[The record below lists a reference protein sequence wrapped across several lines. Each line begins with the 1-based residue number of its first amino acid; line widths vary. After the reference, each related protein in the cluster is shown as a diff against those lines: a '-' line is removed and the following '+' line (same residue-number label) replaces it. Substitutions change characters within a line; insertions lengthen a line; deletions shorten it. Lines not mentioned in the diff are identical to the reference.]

1 MSSDTNGAPRSHAYD
16 PATIEPRWQAY
27 WAEHETFKAV
37 EDPSREKF
45 YALGMFPYPSGSGL
59 HVGHPESYTAV
70 DLVARYK
77 RMKGFSVLNPMG
89 FDSFGL
95 PAERAAQRDG
105 IHPAVITDERIEYF
119 RTQLRRLGFAYDWSR
134 EVVSSHADYY
144 RWTQYIFLKLYEKG
158 LAYLDEVPVWWC
170 EAQGTVLSNE
180 EVVDN
185 RYVETGDPVVRRNMK
200 QWMLRITEYA
210 QELLDDLDQPLPDG
224 QELDWPEGVLEMQR
238 QWIGRS
244 EGAEVTFAIDGTDE
258 DFVVY
263 TTRPDTLFGAT
274 YCVLAPEHP
283 LVARIT
289 SDAQRAEVEAYVEKA
304 ISRSELDRQMGDAKD
319 KTGVDTGARAT
330 NPVNGEAVPIWVAD
344 YVLSSY
350 GTGAIMAVPA
360 HDERDHA
367 FARKFDLPI
376 VPTYTLPDGHDIQA
390 EAYVASAGET
400 VINSGEFDGM
410 ALEDCKAALIDWLE
424 AEGKGERKVNFK
436 LRDWLFSRQRYWGE
450 PFPILHI
457 LDDEGNPTGEIV
469 PVPVEDLPV
478 ALPHVDE
485 YKPTATGEPP
495 LARATDW
502 LYTTAPDGRPAMRET
517 NTMPQ
522 WAGSCWYY
530 LRYTDADNT
539 ELPFSQENVRY
550 WGDVDL
556 YIGGVEHAVLHL
568 LYARFWHKVL
578 FDIGLVPTRE
588 PFTRLAN
595 QGMIL
600 ANSYRRTTG
609 KYVHPDD
616 VEQRPGQTV
625 TMTSAHTQDE
635 VRTDWFV
642 TGTDTPVEQK
652 SGKMGK
658 SLNNSVDPLEIIER
672 FGADTLRLYEMFMG
686 PLDQTKVWNTSG
698 CEGIHR
704 FLSRTWRLFVDTSD
718 AETAGQLRP
727 MPEETPREARKAL
740 HTAIKEATTGIE
752 ELKVNT
758 PIAKMMELV
767 NTCSGKPMAKA
778 DMEAFALILSPY
790 APHLAEELWSLMGH
804 DESLANEP
812 WPEWDESALVED
824 TITIAVQVQGKL
836 RGTVE
841 VPNGADKDTVLA
853 AARAEVAAQL
863 DGKAI
868 RKEIVVPGRLV
879 NFVVG

>member
-1 MSSDTNGAPRSHAYD
+1 
-16 PATIEPRWQAY
+16 
-27 WAEHETFKAV
+27 
-37 EDPSREKF
+37 
-45 YALGMFPYPSGSGL
+45 
-59 HVGHPESYTAV
+59 
-70 DLVARYK
+70 
-77 RMKGFSVLNPMG
+77 
-89 FDSFGL
+89 
-95 PAERAAQRDG
+95 
-105 IHPAVITDERIEYF
+105 
-119 RTQLRRLGFAYDWSR
+119 
-134 EVVSSHADYY
+134 
-144 RWTQYIFLKLYEKG
+144 
-158 LAYLDEVPVWWC
+158 
-170 EAQGTVLSNE
+170 
-180 EVVDN
+180 
-185 RYVETGDPVVRRNMK
+185 
-200 QWMLRITEYA
+200 
-210 QELLDDLDQPLPDG
+210 
-224 QELDWPEGVLEMQR
+224 MQR
-238 QWIGRS
+238 G
-244 EGAEVTFAIDGTDE
+244 DE
-258 DFVVY
+258 
-263 TTRPDTLFGAT
+263 
-274 YCVLAPEHP
+274 
-283 LVARIT
+283 
-289 SDAQRAEVEAYVEKA
+289 
-304 ISRSELDRQMGDAKD
+304 
-319 KTGVDTGARAT
+319 
-330 NPVNGEAVPIWVAD
+330 
-344 YVLSSY
+344 
-350 GTGAIMAVPA
+350 
-360 HDERDHA
+360 
-367 FARKFDLPI
+367 
-376 VPTYTLPDGHDIQA
+376 
-390 EAYVASAGET
+390 
-400 VINSGEFDGM
+400 
-410 ALEDCKAALIDWLE
+410 
-424 AEGKGERKVNFK
+424 
-436 LRDWLFSRQRYWGE
+436 
-450 PFPILHI
+450 
-457 LDDEGNPTGEIV
+457 
-469 PVPVEDLPV
+469 VEDLPV
-478 ALPHVDE
+478 ELPHVDE

-625 TMTSAHTQDE
+625 TMTSAHTQEE

>member
-1 MSSDTNGAPRSHAYD
+1 MSAHSYD
-16 PATIEPRWQAY
+16 PQTIEPRWQAH
-27 WAEHETFKAV
+27 WAQHETFAAT
-37 EDPSREKF
+37 EDPSKEKF
-45 YALGMFPYPSGSGL
+45 YALCMFPYPSGAGL

-70 DLVARYK
+70 DIVARAK
-77 RMKGFSVLNPMG
+77 RMQGLSVLNPIG

-119 RTQLRRLGFAYDWSR
+119 RTQMQRLGFSYDWSR
-134 EVVSSHADYY
+134 EVVTSHADYY
-144 RWTQYIFLKLYEKG
+144 RWTQWIFLKLHEQG
-158 LAYLDEVPVWWC
+158 LAYLAEVPVWWC

-185 RYVETGDPVVRRNMK
+185 RYVETGDPVERRNMK
-200 QWMLRITEYA
+200 QWMLKITEYA
-210 QELLDDLDQPLPDG
+210 QRLLDDLDTEGPDG
-224 QELDWPEGVLEMQR
+224 GPLDWPAGVLEMQR

-244 EGAEVTFAIDGTDE
+244 EGAEITFGVEGGGSFTA
-258 DFVVY
+258 Y

-283 LVARIT
+283 LVADVT
-289 SDAQRAEVEAYVEKA
+289 TDDQRAEVEAYVAKA
-304 ISRSELDRQMGDAKD
+304 SAKSDLDRQVGSEKV
-319 KTGVDTGARAT
+319 KTGVATGGHAI
-330 NPVNGEAVPIWVAD
+330 NPVNGQAIPIWVAD
-344 YVLSSY
+344 YVLASY

-360 HDERDHA
+360 HDERDHE
-367 FARKFDLPI
+367 FARAFDLPI
-376 VPTYTLPDGHDIQA
+376 IPVFTPPADDVDVQET
-390 EAYVASAGET
+390 AYAGGGT
-400 VINSGEFDGM
+400 VINSGEFDGLTTQEM
-410 ALEDCKAALIDWLE
+410 KPAIIDWLE
-424 AEGKGERKVNFK
+424 ADGSGERKVNFK

-450 PFPILHI
+450 PFPILHV
-457 LDDEGNPTGEIV
+457 LDDDGNPTGEIV
-469 PVPVEDLPV
+469 PVPTDQLPV
-478 ALPHVDE
+478 ELPHVDE

-502 LYTTAPDGRPAMRET
+502 LHTTTPDGRPALRET

-530 LRYTDADNT
+530 LRYTDAHND
-539 ELPFSQENVRY
+539 ELPFDPEKVRY

-578 FDIGLVPTRE
+578 YDVGLVPTKE

-600 ANSYRRTTG
+600 ANSYRETSG
-609 KYVHPDD
+609 KYHHPDD
-616 VEQRPGQTV
+616 VVHRPESPV
-625 TMTSAHTQDE
+625 AMTSAHTQTE
-635 VRTDWFV
+635 VTTEWV
-642 TGTDTPVEQK
+642 TREGGIPVEQRA
-652 SGKMGK
+652 GKMGK

-686 PLDQTKVWNTSG
+686 PLEQTKVWNTSG

-704 FLSRTWRLFVDTSD
+704 FLSRTWRLFVDTT
-718 AETAGQLRP
+718 EGPTAGRLRP
-727 MPEETPREARKAL
+727 LPDETPREVRKAL
-740 HTAIKEATTGIE
+740 HTAIREATTGID
-752 ELKVNT
+752 ELKLNT

-767 NTCSGKPMAKA
+767 NTCGGQPMARG

-790 APHLAEELWSLMGH
+790 APHLAEELWSLLGH
-804 DESLANEP
+804 DETLAYEP
-812 WPEWDESALVED
+812 WPAWDESALVED
-824 TITIAVQVQGKL
+824 TVTIAVQVQGKL
-836 RGTVE
+836 RGTVDVE
-841 VPNGADKDTVLA
+841 ADAGQDVILA
-853 AARAEVAAQL
+853 AARAAVADQL
-863 DGKAI
+863 DGKQI

>member
-1 MSSDTNGAPRSHAYD
+1 MSAYN
-16 PATIEPRWQAY
+16 PAVIEPRWQAY
-27 WAEHETFKAV
+27 WADNQTFKAV
-37 EDPSREKF
+37 EDPDKQKF
-45 YALGMFPYPSGSGL
+45 YALVMFPYPSGDGL
-59 HVGHPESYTAV
+59 HVGHPESYTAL

-77 RMKGFSVLNPMG
+77 RMRGFSVLSPIG

-105 IHPAVITDERIEYF
+105 THPATIQDQRIEYF
-119 RTQLRRLGFAYDWSR
+119 RTQLQGLGFSYDWSR
-134 EVVSSHADYY
+134 EVVTSHPDYY
-144 RWTQYIFLKLYEKG
+144 RWTQWIFLRLYEQG

-185 RYVETGDPVVRRNMK
+185 RYVETGDPVERRNMT
-200 QWMLRITEYA
+200 QWMLKITEYA
-210 QELLDDLDQPLPDG
+210 QRLLDDLDSEDLQWPD
-224 QELDWPEGVLEMQR
+224 GVLEMQR

-244 EGAEVTFAIDGTDE
+244 EGAEVTFAIAADDGTATE
-258 DFVVY
+258 DSFVVY

-283 LVARIT
+283 LVAT
-289 SDAQRAEVEAYVEKA
+289 VTTDAQRSEVEAYVDKA
-304 ISRSELDRQMGDAKD
+304 VSKSELDRQMGGERE
-319 KTGVDTGARAT
+319 KTGVFTGGYAL
-330 NPVNGEAVPIWVAD
+330 NPANGEQVPIWVAD
-344 YVLSSY
+344 YVLISY

-376 VPTYTLPDGHDIQA
+376 IPTFTVPEDIDIHQQ
-390 EAYVASAGET
+390 VHLGAGT
-400 VINSGEFDGM
+400 VINSGQFDGM
-410 ALEDCKAALIDWLE
+410 HTTQMKPAIIDWLE
-424 AEGKGERKVNFK
+424 QQGTGQRKVNFK

-457 LDDEGNPTGEIV
+457 LDEQGNPTGEIV
-469 PVPVEDLPV
+469 SVPESDLPV
-478 ALPHVDE
+478 ELPHVDE
-485 YKPTATGEPP
+485 YKPTSTGEPP
-495 LARATDW
+495 LARASDW
-502 LYTTAPDGRPAMRET
+502 LHTTAPDGRPALRET

-530 LRYTDADNT
+530 LRYTDAHNPD
-539 ELPFSQENVRY
+539 LPFSPDRIDY
-550 WGDVDL
+550 WRDVDL

-578 FDIGLVPTRE
+578 YDVGLVPTLE
-588 PFTRLAN
+588 PFRRLAN

-600 ANSYRRTTG
+600 ANSYRAEGG
-609 KYVHPDD
+609 KYHHPDTVERD
-616 VEQRPGQTV
+616 PGRMATITSAHSQESVQTDYYVADGDIPVEQR
-625 TMTSAHTQDE
+625 
-635 VRTDWFV
+635 
-642 TGTDTPVEQK
+642 

-658 SLNNSVDPLEIIER
+658 SLNNSVDPLDIVQR

-686 PLDQTKVWNTSG
+686 PLEQVKVWNTSG

-704 FLSRTWRLFVDTSD
+704 FLSRTWRLFVDS
-718 AETAGQLRP
+718 ETDQLRDFP
-727 MPEETPREARKAL
+727 ADTPREVRRAL
-740 HTAIKEATTGIE
+740 HTAIRETTTGIE

-767 NTCSGKPMAKA
+767 NACGGTPMAKA
-778 DMEAFALILSPY
+778 DMESFLLILSPY
-790 APHLAEELWSLMGH
+790 APHLAEELWHRLGH
-804 DESLANEP
+804 DQSLAYEA
-812 WPEWDESALVED
+812 WPEWDQEALVQD
-824 TITIAVQVQGKL
+824 TITIAIQVQGKL

-841 VPNGADKDTVLA
+841 VSNGASKEETLA
-853 AARAEVAAQL
+853 AAKAEVAEHL
-863 DGKAI
+863 DGQTI